1 MGGVAE
7 DRVSGPVKASIYW
20 GGVEATEE
28 PEEAVRTTAVQG
40 LQNHTRA

>member
-7 DRVSGPVKASIYW
+7 DRVSGSVEVPLD
-20 GGVEATEE
+20 GGGIEAAEE
-28 PEEAVRTTAVQG
+28 SEEAVRTTAVQG